1 MSDPFA
7 HPSILSGTHASLVPL
22 TGAHVAPMRDA
33 VRDGALASLWYTQ
46 VPDVAGVD
54 AYLDDAFAMRDAGTA
69 LPYAVLDAEGV
80 VVGSTRFY
88 RWDARTPRVTIGY
101 TWIVPRV
108 QRTGLNTEAKL
119 LMLAHAFDTLGC
131 AAVAF
136 ETSWFNR
143 TSRTAIERL
152 GARQDGVLRHHMR
165 HPDGSLR
172 DTVVFSILD
181 REWPTVR
188 THLQTRLACGS
199 SNEH

>member
-54 AYLDDAFAMRDAGTA
+54 AYLDDAVAMRDAGTA

-108 QRTGLNTEAKL
+108 QRSGLNTEAKL
-119 LMLAHAFDTLGC
+119 LMLAHAFDTLGLRGGGVRDQLVQPDI
-131 AAVAF
+131 AHRD
-136 ETSWFNR
+136 R
-143 TSRTAIERL
+143 TLGCQAGRGTAPPYASSRRQS
-152 GARQDGVLRHHMR
+152 ARHRGVLDPRPRVAYRAHAFA
-165 HPDGSLR
+165 DS
-172 DTVVFSILD
+172 TCT
-181 REWPTVR
+181 REF
-188 THLQTRLACGS
+188 
-199 SNEH
+199 E